1 MKTRPTKKVESMICI
16 KKSTLGTLSAFALAA
31 CAQNGTTVSHDF
43 QTERLLGGATAHNI
57 AAQSIRPVDLPNST
71 GLTGQ
76 SGVRAV
82 TAITRLNTREPA
94 EISDVSASGIT
105 SSVEE

>member
-1 MKTRPTKKVESMICI
+1 MLRSKHNLSVIAFTIC
-16 KKSTLGTLSAFALAA
+16 LAA
-31 CAQNGTTVSHDF
+31 CTHRGVPVSHDF

-57 AAQSIRPVDLPNST
+57 AAQSIRPVDLPNSA

-76 SGVRAV
+76 SGERAV

-94 EISDVSASGIT
+94 DLSDVSASGIT
-105 SSVEE
+105 STVNE